1 MADSLYLSLWFRE
14 FETDDMLPQ
23 ALAVLKQ
30 FPYSSQAPGIS
41 EVAVHP
47 VNWIEP
53 TILEQRFKPGIRPE
67 EAVLIAADLL
77 HEDYAYA
84 FEAFWD
90 LWKFD
95 HTINKWLL
103 QPAPVQFLVHGSEF
117 DEGASEQEGNIQVD
131 FGLDSPFLQETLQ
144 LTTETEQRVRANVQ
158 KLVDFTNAVEKNAGI
173 TTRLLWSES
182 DENFAQKLISRLQK
196 VH

>member
-1 MADSLYLSLWFRE
+1 MADSLYLSLWFRD
-14 FETDDMLPQ
+14 FETDDMLPH
-23 ALAVLKQ
+23 ALSIMRQ
-30 FPYSSQAPGIS
+30 FPYSSSAPGIS

-47 VNWIEP
+47 VNWNEP
-53 TILEQRFKPGIRPE
+53 TILEQRFSPGIRPE
-67 EAVLIAADLL
+67 EAVVIASDLL
-77 HEDYAYA
+77 HDDYAYA

-95 HTINKWLL
+95 HSSDKWVL
-103 QPAPVQFLVHGSEF
+103 QPALVQFLVHGSEF
-117 DEGASEQEGNIQVD
+117 DEGTAEQEGDIQVD
-131 FGLDSPFLQETLQ
+131 FGLDAPFLQESLKLTL
-144 LTTETEQRVRANVQ
+144 ETEQRVRANVQ
-158 KLVDFTNAVEKNAGI
+158 KLVEFTSAVEKTAGI